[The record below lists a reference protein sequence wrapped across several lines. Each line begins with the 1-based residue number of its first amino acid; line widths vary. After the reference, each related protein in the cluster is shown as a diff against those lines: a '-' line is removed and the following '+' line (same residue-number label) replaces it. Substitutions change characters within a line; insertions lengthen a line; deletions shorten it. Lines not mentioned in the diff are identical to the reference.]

1 MKNLLVIFIF
11 SISIILL
18 NSCAKPTVVNVVL
31 PGDEKLNCEQLEN
44 EISESQKIKRD
55 AEYAKQG
62 TGGNVA
68 RLLIFWPAWA
78 QTLHNADTA
87 IVAAD
92 NRIYH
97 LFNIMKKKKCSGVS
111 KIESQI
117 TNKASSTI
125 NITGQLKELRKMY
138 ESGEI
143 TEEEYKKA
151 KKKIHD

>member
-1 MKNLLVIFIF
+1 MSKELSNLFK
-11 SISIILL
+11 S
-18 NSCAKPTVVNVVL
+18 
-31 PGDEKLNCEQLEN
+31 N
-44 EISESQKIKRD
+44 EISESQKIKRH

-62 TGGNVA
+62 TGWNVA

-125 NITGQLKELRKMY
+125 NITGQLKELRKILKLLKNFQKSKELMK
-138 ESGEI
+138 SFI
-143 TEEEYKKA
+143 QVK
-151 KKKIHD
+151 D